1 MSEYI
6 LIVGD
11 VVDFVDPYTNER
23 YRGYIDKYDPSRDT
37 RKDRALGKRKHYY
50 VKFDTPLWS
59 TSYKEAWCA
68 AEDLKLIRMGHN
80 YFNNEHNNKTITY
93 SYSPFT
99 NKPIDKENIKLTATD
114 SISQSTITQSSNKP
128 WTAYYLTSDE
138 FFDVLKVA
146 FEDTYG
152 SDHKWHPEDLYV
164 NVSCTLEIVS
174 NTLSNMVNVKAG
186 RQLKGIK
193 ST

>member
-11 VVDFVDPYTNER
+11 VVDFVDPYTKER
-23 YRGYIDKYDPSRDT
+23 HRGYIDKYDPSRDT

-50 VKFDTPLWS
+50 VKFDTPLWN

-80 YFNNEHNNKTITY
+80 YFNNHNNKTITY
-93 SYSPFT
+93 SYSAFT
-99 NKPIDKENIKLTATD
+99 NKSIDNENIKLTASD
-114 SISQSTITQSSNKP
+114 SISQSTITQSNDRP

-152 SDHKWHPEDLYV
+152 YDHQWHPEDLYV
-164 NVSCTLEIVS
+164 NVSCVLEIVA
-174 NTLSNMVNVKAG
+174 NTLNNMVNVKAG

>member
-11 VVDFVDPYTNER
+11 VVDFVDPYTKER

-164 NVSCTLEIVS
+164 NVSCALEIVS

>member
-164 NVSCTLEIVS
+164 NVSCALEIVS

>member
-50 VKFDTPLWS
+50 VKFDTPLWN

-164 NVSCTLEIVS
+164 NVSCALEIVS